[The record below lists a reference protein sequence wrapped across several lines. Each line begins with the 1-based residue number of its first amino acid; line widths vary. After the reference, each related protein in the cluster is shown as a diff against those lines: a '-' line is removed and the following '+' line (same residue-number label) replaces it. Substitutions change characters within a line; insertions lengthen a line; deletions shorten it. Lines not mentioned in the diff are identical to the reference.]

1 MPSYKKIP
9 VPKRVADYLGRNINP
24 PEVIANPETG
34 APYLV
39 PASYKFSGQYA
50 EEHERIARAA
60 SAATGIVPDPDQ
72 LTAEA
77 MAQLQAQQEQA
88 APQG

>member
-1 MPSYKKIP
+1 MTKDKKTPIP
-9 VPKRVADYLGRNINP
+9 QRVAEYLGRNINP
-24 PEVIANPETG
+24 PEVIVNPETG
-34 APYLV
+34 APFLV

-72 LTAEA
+72 LTAEV
-77 MAQLQAQQEQA
+77 MAKLQAQQEQA
-88 APQG
+88 FKQA